1 MELFYIMGIVWLFQK
16 ERFRSLPALPM
27 NIPMPGPASGP
38 NTLKRPMKKTGV
50 QMKIG
55 KDLCEMFDN
64 TEFDKRVQ
72 DEIKAGNAKDK
83 KEITDAIR
91 QNMRNNKEFRAEQR
105 G

>member
-1 MELFYIMGIVWLFQK
+1 
-16 ERFRSLPALPM
+16 
-27 NIPMPGPASGP
+27 
-38 NTLKRPMKKTGV
+38 
-50 QMKIG
+50 MKIG